1 MLADVTLFQP
11 PDTIRGLDRVLIDY
25 YLKAQPKSL
34 SLEILDGQGQVM
46 RAFTGLPP
54 RPAGQAGAPAA
65 DEDGPRGPQTTVPMA
80 AGMNRATWDLAS
92 TPVVGFP
99 GMILWGATQNGPT
112 VLPGKYQV
120 KLTADGV
127 TQTQPLTI
135 TKHPLR
141 NISDADLQFQWDLAA
156 RIRDK
161 VNEANLS
168 VIKIRR
174 IKTEVAAKTKDAP
187 QEIVAAA
194 ATLTKNLGIVEEEI
208 YQVKNQSGQD
218 PLNFPIRTNNRLA
231 SLLRVAVT
239 GEGRPT
245 SNVGPIFDDL
255 VAELKAEQD
264 KLDKTLA
271 TDLVTLN
278 RMLTRIKKEPVS
290 AK

>member
-1 MLADVTLFQP
+1 
-11 PDTIRGLDRVLIDY
+11 
-25 YLKAQPKSL
+25 
-34 SLEILDGQGQVM
+34 
-46 RAFTGLPP
+46 
-54 RPAGQAGAPAA
+54 
-65 DEDGPRGPQTTVPMA
+65 
-80 AGMNRATWDLAS
+80 
-92 TPVVGFP
+92 
-99 GMILWGATQNGPT
+99 
-112 VLPGKYQV
+112 VLPGQYQV

-135 TKHPLR
+135 TRHPLR

-168 VIKIRR
+168 VITIRR

-187 QEIVAAA
+187 KEVIAAGEM
-194 ATLTKNLGIVEEEI
+194 LTKNLGIVEEEI

-245 SNVGPIFDDL
+245 GNVGPIFDDL

-278 RMLTRIKKEPVS
+278 RMLTRIKKDPIS

>member
-1 MLADVTLFQP
+1 
-11 PDTIRGLDRVLIDY
+11 
-25 YLKAQPKSL
+25 
-34 SLEILDGQGQVM
+34 
-46 RAFTGLPP
+46 
-54 RPAGQAGAPAA
+54 
-65 DEDGPRGPQTTVPMA
+65 
-80 AGMNRATWDLAS
+80 
-92 TPVVGFP
+92 
-99 GMILWGATQNGPT
+99 MILWGATQNGPT

-127 TQTQPLTI
+127 SQTQPLTI
-135 TKHPLR
+135 SKHPLR
-141 NISDADLQFQWDLAA
+141 NISDADLQFQWDLASK
-156 RIRDK
+156 IRDK

-174 IKTEVAAKTKDAP
+174 IKTEAAEKTKGAP
-187 QEIVAAA
+187 KEIVAAA
-194 ATLTKNLGIVEEEI
+194 ETLTKNLAIVEEEI

-264 KLDKTLA
+264 QLDKTLA
-271 TDLVTLN
+271 TDLVQLN
-278 RMLTRIKKEPVS
+278 RMLTRIKKDPIS
-290 AK
+290 DK